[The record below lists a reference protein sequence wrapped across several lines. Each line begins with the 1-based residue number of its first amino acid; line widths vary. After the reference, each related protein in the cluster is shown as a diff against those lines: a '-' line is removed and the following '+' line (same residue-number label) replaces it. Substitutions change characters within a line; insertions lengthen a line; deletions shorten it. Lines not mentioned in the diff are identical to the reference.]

1 MYTNLA
7 QPRLNRTAL
16 IPKLTVL
23 SKISSTGQLPI
34 ALEPILAGLQP
45 TQALPNPI
53 QLLPLAA
60 NLHPQWVLWLHLI
73 LNTGLHTHP
82 LHTLPLCLPNPA
94 ILSAAAEHDLPSKV
108 HSQSTRI
115 CKRSIID
122 LHWNTRVLID
132 PVVDL

>member
-16 IPKLTVL
+16 IPKLTIL
-23 SKISSTGQLPI
+23 SKISSIGQLPI
-34 ALEPILAGLQP
+34 ALGPILAGLQP

-60 NLHPQWVLWLHLI
+60 NLHPQWVPWLPLI

-82 LHTLPLCLPNPA
+82 LHTLPLCLPNLA
-94 ILSAAAEHDLPSKV
+94 ILSAAAEHELPSKV

-115 CKRSIID
+115 CKRSITD